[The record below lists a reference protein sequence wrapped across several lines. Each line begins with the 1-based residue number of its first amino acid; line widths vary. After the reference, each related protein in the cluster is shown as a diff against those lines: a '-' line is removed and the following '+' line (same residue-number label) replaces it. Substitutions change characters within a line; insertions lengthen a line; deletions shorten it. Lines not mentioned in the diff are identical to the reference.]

1 MVVILE
7 SVIFVGLPDAKI
19 DFQAQEEE
27 VFSRRQLKLL
37 PTGYNLPAV
46 MYCELL
52 TSCQWVSRM
61 RASKSKN
68 NQFF

>member
-27 VFSRRQLKLL
+27 VFSRRQLKSQAATYRLQ
-37 PTGYNLPAV
+37 PTRCNVL
-46 MYCELL
+46 
-52 TSCQWVSRM
+52 
-61 RASKSKN
+61 RATN
-68 NQFF
+68 